1 MIILNQNDFNDV
13 IACLPQPYKSFDDID
28 FSVLARY
35 DLPVVL
41 VPPEV
46 IELDS
51 LSSDAGEETQAR
63 KQEWPEFFIRLFSN
77 EVSLYNDSHFYYY
90 LPSLSRYLPIQ
101 TVRQVI

>member
-1 MIILNQNDFNDV
+1 LIILNQNDFKDTTT
-13 IACLPQPYKSFDDID
+13 CLPQPYKSFDDID
-28 FSVLARY
+28 PSILARY

-51 LSSDAGEETQAR
+51 LSADAGEETHAR

-77 EVSLYNDSHFYYY
+77 EVSHYDDFHPYYY
-90 LPSLSRYLPIQ
+90 LPSPSRYLPIRTAHQ
-101 TVRQVI
+101 AI

>member
-1 MIILNQNDFNDV
+1 MAL
-13 IACLPQPYKSFDDID
+13 
-28 FSVLARY
+28 Y

-51 LSSDAGEETQAR
+51 LSADTGEETQAR

-77 EVSLYNDSHFYYY
+77 EVSHYDDSHSYYC

-101 TVRQVI
+101 TVHQGI

>member
-1 MIILNQNDFNDV
+1 MIILNQNDFNG
-13 IACLPQPYKSFDDID
+13 ITTCLPQPYKSFDDID
-28 FSVLARY
+28 PSILARY

-51 LSSDAGEETQAR
+51 LSADAGEEMQAR

-77 EVSLYNDSHFYYY
+77 EVSHYDVLTMT
-90 LPSLSRYLPIQ
+90 PIL
-101 TVRQVI
+101 IIA

>member
-1 MIILNQNDFNDV
+1 M
-13 IACLPQPYKSFDDID
+13 
-28 FSVLARY
+28 ARY

-51 LSSDAGEETQAR
+51 LSADAGEEAQAR

-77 EVSLYNDSHFYYY
+77 EVNHYDVSPILIIAYHLLSDI
-90 LPSLSRYLPIQ
+90 SRYKQSTRVYSAYGSP
-101 TVRQVI
+101 